1 MRSTP
6 GISADCNGLFHG
18 LGDHAENSFL
28 VDGQPITDQQSKV
41 FSNQIPLDAIH
52 GRAAYSFASELYIL
66 QMNEFCK

>member
-1 MRSTP
+1 M
-6 GISADCNGLFHG
+6 
-18 LGDHAENSFL
+18 

>member
-1 MRSTP
+1 MDCSTDWETTRR
-6 GISADCNGLFHG
+6 IR
-18 LGDHAENSFL
+18 FL

-52 GRAAYSFASELYIL
+52 CRAAYSFASELYIL